1 MSIALHYRAHTLR
14 YGILR
19 VTLSLYLFHPVIFF
33 FASAPPPPPSL
44 SLSLTCTLHTHDTLK
59 SIRFQRW
66 LQIIQKKQLWLL
78 SLSRTVKDGQNM
90 SEICKNELFFIVGRK
105 NFRKCVCVFGRFH
118 LRRSFRTLCIHK
130 EICKICIEWVCNEF
144 MHRKLHGYSGGCSL
158 VNLHYESRFVCV
170 YRIVLSWL
178 LPPHRNM
185 NAGIELKHTASF
197 PIKNGMNVFSNNSAL
212 FLLFFISIVIL

>member
-1 MSIALHYRAHTLR
+1 MHIRCCLAFCELLCRCISSIP
-14 YGILR
+14 
-19 VTLSLYLFHPVIFF
+19 LYFF
-33 FASAPPPPPSL
+33 SHLPPPPTSL
-44 SLSLTCTLHTHDTLK
+44 PLALTHMHIAHTRHIKVNTFPTMTANNPKKASLATIAFPNCKRRSK
-59 SIRFQRW
+59 YEW
-66 LQIIQKKQLWLL
+66 NLQKW
-78 SLSRTVKDGQNM
+78 T
-90 SEICKNELFFIVGRK
+90 FFIVGRK

-144 MHRKLHGYSGGCSL
+144 MHRKLHGYIGGCSL